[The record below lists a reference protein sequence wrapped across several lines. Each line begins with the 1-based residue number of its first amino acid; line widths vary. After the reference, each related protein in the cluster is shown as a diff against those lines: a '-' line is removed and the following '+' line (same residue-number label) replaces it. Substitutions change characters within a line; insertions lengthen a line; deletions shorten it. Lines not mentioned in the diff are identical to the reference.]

1 MVRSWTARLALT
13 VVAAIGFA
21 IAAAAQAHF
30 SARSDL
36 AVLHVAV
43 TDDRGHQIAGLTR
56 EAFAVIE
63 DGAPQPI
70 TVFSG
75 DDAPATVGLLIDDS
89 TSMSGLR
96 TQVTTAVAAF
106 VDTSHPADDQFALTF
121 NEQVLPVLPPHLP
134 YTNDATVLRVAL
146 EHAITARGRT
156 ALHDAVLRGIA
167 DLEVAA
173 GLRTALVIVSD
184 GGDNASRHS
193 LRDVY
198 DALAASNTVV
208 YAVALP
214 NQVDADANAGL
225 LKHLAQVSGGVCF
238 TPRDASQ
245 IVAAMVAIARN
256 IRSTYTLAYPVP
268 AGPPGIRHVRV
279 NVHRDTTTLHART
292 RREYLAR

>member
-43 TDDRGHQIAGLTR
+43 TDDRGHEVSGLTR

-63 DGAPQPI
+63 DGVPQPI

-75 DDAPATVGLLIDDS
+75 DDTPATIGLLIDDS
-89 TSMSGLR
+89 TSMFGLR
-96 TQVTTAVAAF
+96 TQVTAAVAAF
-106 VDTSHPADDQFALTF
+106 VDTSHPEDEQFALTF
-121 NEQVLPVLPPHLP
+121 NEHVVPVLPPDLP
-134 YTNDATVLRVAL
+134 YTNNATVLRLAL
-146 EHAITARGRT
+146 QHAIAARGRT
-156 ALHDAVLRGIA
+156 ALHDAVLRGIEE
-167 DLEVAA
+167 LEAA
-173 GLRTALVIVSD
+173 ARPRTALVIVSD
-184 GGDNASRHS
+184 GGDNASQHS
-193 LRDVY
+193 LNEVHA
-198 DALAASNTVV
+198 ALAASNTVV
-208 YAVALP
+208 YTVALP
-214 NQVDADANAGL
+214 NQAEADANPGL
-225 LKHLAQVSGGVCF
+225 LKRLANTSGGLCF

-268 AGPPGIRHVRV
+268 AGPPGVRHVRV
-279 NVHRDTTTLHART
+279 NVRRDATPLHART
-292 RREYLAR
+292 RRDYLAR